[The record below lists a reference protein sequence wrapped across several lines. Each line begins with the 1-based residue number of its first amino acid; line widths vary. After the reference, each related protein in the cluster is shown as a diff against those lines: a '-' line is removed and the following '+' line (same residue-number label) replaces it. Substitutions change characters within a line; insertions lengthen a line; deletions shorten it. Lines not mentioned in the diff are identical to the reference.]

1 MSGDFVH
8 LHVHTE
14 YSLLDGAARIRDL
27 VSRAAEMG
35 MQALAITD
43 HGSMFGVVDFYKA
56 ARKAGIKPILG
67 CEVYV
72 APRTMDDREP
82 GRDDANYHLVLLAE
96 NETGY
101 RNLLHIVSEAY
112 TRGFYYKPRTD
123 KDTLRKHSQ
132 GLIALS
138 ACLGG
143 EVPAAILN
151 RQMDR
156 ARAAAKE
163 YQDIFGAGNFYLELQ
178 DHGLAEQAGV
188 SRELI
193 KMSHE
198 LGIPLVVTNDL
209 HYVHKEHAEVQDV
222 LLCIGTGR
230 TVDDE
235 GRMAFG
241 AQEFYLK
248 SAEEMR
254 LLFGEYPEALLNTV
268 GIAERC
274 NVDLD
279 FSQMFLPEYEI
290 PADHTLDTYLRE
302 ICLEGLTKRYPEADQ
317 TVWERLDFELK
328 VIREM
333 GFSGYFLIVWDF
345 VRFARESG
353 VLVGP
358 GRGSAA
364 GSLVA
369 YVLGITNLDPL
380 KYDLLF
386 ERFLNPERVSMPDI
400 DIDFC
405 YEKREQVIRY
415 VIERYGAERVA
426 QIITFGTMAAR
437 AAIRDVGRALNMPYG
452 DVDRVAKLVPGELG
466 ITLDKALEGG
476 SELRQLYDT
485 DSGVHK
491 LLDMAR
497 TIEGM
502 PRHASTHA
510 AGVVIG
516 REPLTAYLPLYRTS
530 EGVVATQFPKDT
542 VEEIGLL
549 KMDLLGLRTL
559 TVIGNAVEIINQTM
573 GLNLDIDKLAL
584 DDKPTFAMLGRA
596 DSIGV
601 FQLESSGL
609 RAILK
614 ELKPQAF
621 EDIIA
626 LVALYRPGPLGSGM
640 VEDFIKRKH
649 GESRITYLHPAL
661 EPILR
666 ETYGVILYQEQVMRI
681 AGELAGFSMGEAD
694 LLRRAMGKKKP
705 EVIAGLR
712 SQFVDGAGRKGVDPD
727 VAGQIFD
734 LMEYFAGYGFNK
746 SHSAAYAL
754 VSYQTAYLKANYP
767 VAFMAALL
775 TSIMDSSDKV
785 AQYIDECRKSGI
797 ELLPPDINE
806 SLVDFTVV
814 GSKIRFGLAAVKNV
828 GRAAIENI
836 LETRRKD
843 GPFPSF
849 QDFCDRVDNR
859 QVSKRVIESLIKGG
873 ALDSLGAHRAQSL
886 NAIDQ
891 CVESAQKRQKDRENG
906 QISLFDLGES
916 VQVLEQTASELPDVP
931 PFSQKQLLAMEKE
944 VLGLYITGHPLKEY
958 ENLLKEKVSHYTV
971 QLAEL
976 PDETNVV
983 VGGVVTGMRKI
994 TTRSGEPMLF
1004 AQLEDLMG
1012 SVEVILFPRV
1022 YKENAAV
1029 LKPDAPILVR
1039 GRINFN
1045 TRDEQTKIIAE
1056 KLGSLENLSENNR
1069 TSAMGLYIKVPAEGG
1084 EQRLGE
1090 IQTILRR
1097 FSGSNPVYLYFE
1109 ATKKVILTKQ
1119 MWWVDLDTGVTGEL
1133 TGLLG
1138 ETYVH
1143 IKELD

>member
-72 APRTMDDREP
+72 APRTMEDREP

-156 ARAAAKE
+156 ARASAKE

-290 PADHTLDTYLRE
+290 PAGHTLDTYLRE

-415 VIERYGAERVA
+415 VIERYGADRVA

-452 DVDRVAKLVPGELG
+452 DVDKVAKLVPGELG

-559 TVIGNAVEIINQTM
+559 TVIGNAVRIINQTM
-573 GLNLDIDKLAL
+573 GLDLDIDKLAL
-584 DDKPTFAMLGRA
+584 DDKPTFEMLGRA

-649 GESRITYLHPAL
+649 GESQITYLHPAL

-666 ETYGVILYQEQVMRI
+666 ETCGVILYQEQVMRI

-873 ALDSLGAHRAQSL
+873 ALDSLGAHRAQFL
-886 NAIDQ
+886 NAVDQ

-931 PFSQKQLLAMEKE
+931 PFAQKQLLAMEKE

-1056 KLGSLENLSENNR
+1056 KLVSLENLSENNR
-1069 TSAMGLYIKVPAEGG
+1069 TSARGLYIKVPAEAE

-1119 MWWVDLDTGVTGEL
+1119 MWWVELDTGVTNEL

-1138 ETYVH
+1138 EAYVH
-1143 IKELD
+1143 IKELE